1 MKSAQHLFV
10 AFGLLCS
17 LGFAG
22 AAAAQVGKSAASP
35 AAKPAAA
42 DPKGAAKA
50 ADSSFVD
57 TVNVSVVNIDV
68 YVTDK
73 KGNPV
78 NGLTKADFQLFENN
92 KPVEISN
99 FYAVTGGKAVT
110 PSTDLAQAA
119 PLAPAAPEALPPL
132 PAAEA
137 DPGQLPEDQKL
148 RLIVYIDN
156 FNLLPFD
163 RNRVMREIRAFIGQ
177 KLSRGDQIMLV
188 TFDREMHIRRTF
200 TSDPSLIASAMLDLE
215 KISAQGVHADSDR
228 RDTLQKIADSQSVG
242 EAEQYAT
249 TYAQSAYN
257 DLSYSIGALKKMV
270 DALAGMPG
278 RKAVL
283 YVSDGLQM
291 IAGQDVFYAVQNKYG
306 QQSSISTSSLEYN
319 VSGRLDELA
328 AQANANRI
336 TFYTIDAAGLRVY
349 DSNSAENQG
358 PGPQAPGLS
367 QLVDSIRI
375 SNLQSTLQ
383 TMAEKTGGV
392 AIINSNIITPRL
404 EKIASDFTSY
414 YSLGYTPPHFGD
426 GRYYK
431 LVVKLKNRK
440 DLVVRHREGYRD
452 KSTESRMSDGTLAA
466 LNFPFEEN
474 PLGITLEFGQPRPR
488 DDGFYLVPVLV
499 RIPIGRLV
507 LIPREATGTEESKV
521 RLFIAAL
528 DDSGGTSDVQQASV
542 PISIQKADLA
552 SAQKKQYVY
561 SVTLL
566 MRQGDQRVSIGVR
579 DDVGA
584 QASFLS
590 RGLRVGSP

>member
-1 MKSAQHLFV
+1 MKSSQHLFV
-10 AFGLLCS
+10 AFGLLMV
-17 LGFAG
+17 LGLAGSAG
-22 AAAAQVGKSAASP
+22 AQKAKPADA
-35 AAKPAAA
+35 AAKPAAKTEEPFA
-42 DPKGAAKA
+42 
-50 ADSSFVD
+50 D
-57 TVNVSVVNIDV
+57 TVNVGVVSIDV

-73 KGNPV
+73 KGNAV
-78 NGLTKADFQLFENN
+78 GGLTKNDFQIFENN
-92 KPVEISN
+92 HPVEVTN
-99 FYAVTGGKAVT
+99 FYAINAGKPTT
-110 PSTDLAQAA
+110 PLEIVPS
-119 PLAPAAPEALPPL
+119 APAAPAVPGALEP
-132 PAAEA
+132 PAAA
-137 DPGQLPEDQKL
+137 PDAGAQTPEDQRL

-156 FNLLPFD
+156 FNLKPFD

-177 KLSRGDQIMLV
+177 KLSHGDQLMLV
-188 TFDREMHIRRTF
+188 TYDREMHIRRTF
-200 TSDPSLIASAMLDLE
+200 TSDPSLIGSAMLDLE
-215 KISAQGVHADSDR
+215 KISAQGVHGESDR
-228 RDTLQKIADSQSVG
+228 RDALQHIADSQSVS
-242 EAEQYAT
+242 EAESYADG
-249 TYAQSAYN
+249 YAQSAFN
-257 DLSYSIGALKKMV
+257 DLSFSIDSLKKMV

-306 QQSSISTSSLEYN
+306 QQTTTGTSSLDYN
-319 VSGRLDELA
+319 VAHRLDELT
-328 AQANANRI
+328 AQANANRV
-336 TFYTIDAAGLRVY
+336 TFYTIDAAGLRSY

-358 PGPQAPGLS
+358 PGPQAAGLS
-367 QLVDSIRI
+367 QLVDQIHI

-383 TMAEKTGGV
+383 TLAEKTGGV
-392 AIINSNIITPRL
+392 AILNSNVIMPRL
-404 EKIASDFTSY
+404 EKIGVDFNTY

-431 LVVKLKNRK
+431 IEVKVKGRK

-474 PLGITLEFGQPRPR
+474 PLGITLEFGQPRQR
-488 DDGFYLVPVLV
+488 DDGLYLVPVLV

-507 LIPREATGTEESKV
+507 MIPRENSEEAKV

-528 DDSGGTSDVQQASV
+528 DESGGTSEVQQASV
-542 PISIQKADLA
+542 PISIPKGDVTA
-552 SAQKKQYVY
+552 AQKKQYVY

-566 MRQGDQRVSIGVR
+566 MRPGEQRVSIGAR

-590 RGLRVGSP
+590 RGLRVGGS

>member
-1 MKSAQHLFV
+1 MKSSQRLFV
-10 AFGLLCS
+10 AFWLLFTLGL
-17 LGFAG
+17 AG
-22 AAAAQVGKSAASP
+22 AAAAQGAKPAPPPAKP
-35 AAKPAAA
+35 AAKPAA
-42 DPKGAAKA
+42 KA
-50 ADSSFVD
+50 EDFVD
-57 TVNVSVVNIDV
+57 VVNVSVVNVDV

-73 KGNPV
+73 KGNAV
-78 NGLTKADFQLFENN
+78 NGLSKSDFQLFENN
-92 KPVEISN
+92 RPVEITN

-110 PSTDLAQAA
+110 PATDIAQAA
-119 PLAPAAPEALPPL
+119 PLEPVTPGVLAPPAPPE
-132 PAAEA
+132 
-137 DPGQLPEDQKL
+137 DPTQLPESQKL

-156 FNLLPFD
+156 FNLRPFD

-177 KLSRGDQIMLV
+177 KLSRGDQLMLV
-188 TFDREMHIRRTF
+188 TYDREMHIRRTF
-200 TSDPSLIASAMLDLE
+200 TSDPSLIAAAMLDLE

-228 RDTLQKIADSQSVG
+228 RDALQKITDSQGVA
-242 EAEQYAT
+242 EAEGYANS
-249 TYAQSAYN
+249 YAQSSFN
-257 DLSYSIGALKKMV
+257 DLSFSVDALKKMV

-291 IAGQDVFYAVQNKYG
+291 IAGQDVYYAVQSKYG
-306 QQSSISTSSLEYN
+306 EQSNTGTLTLDFSISH
-319 VSGRLDELA
+319 RLDELT
-328 AQANANRI
+328 AQANANRV
-336 TFYTIDAAGLRVY
+336 TFYTIDAAGLRSY
-349 DSNSAENQG
+349 EGNSAENQG
-358 PGPQAPGLS
+358 PGPQAAGLS
-367 QLVDSIRI
+367 QLVDSIHI

-383 TMAEKTGGV
+383 TLAEKTGGV
-392 AIINSNIITPRL
+392 AILNSNVIMPRL
-404 EKIASDFTSY
+404 EKIATDFNSY

-431 LVVKLKNRK
+431 IEVKVKGRK

-474 PLGITLEFGQPRPR
+474 PLGVTLEFGQPRQR

-499 RIPIGRLV
+499 KIPIGRLV
-507 LIPREATGTEESKV
+507 LIPREQTEDARV

-528 DDSGGTSDVQQASV
+528 DENGGTSDVQQAPV
-542 PISIQKADLA
+542 PITIQKADVTT
-552 SAQKKQYVY
+552 AQKKQYVY

-566 MRQGDQRVSIGVR
+566 MRPGDQRVSIGVR

>member
-1 MKSAQHLFV
+1 MKSSQRILVALWLLMALGLAGSVSAQGRKPGDPVPKEGTDAKDELFV
-10 AFGLLCS
+10 D
-17 LGFAG
+17 
-22 AAAAQVGKSAASP
+22 V
-35 AAKPAAA
+35 
-42 DPKGAAKA
+42 
-50 ADSSFVD
+50 
-57 TVNVSVVNIDV
+57 VNVGVVNVDV

-73 KGNPV
+73 KGNSV
-78 NGLTKADFQLFENN
+78 GGLNKSDFQILENGR
-92 KPVEISN
+92 PVEVTN
-99 FYAVTGGKAVT
+99 FYAVNNGKATT
-110 PSTDLAQAA
+110 PTTEVA
-119 PLAPAAPEALPPL
+119 PPVAPAPSAPGTLVPPA
-132 PAAEA
+132 PPESE
-137 DPGQLPEDQKL
+137 PGSSTPEDQRL
-148 RLIVYIDN
+148 RLVVYIDN
-156 FNLLPFD
+156 FNLRPFD

-177 KLSRGDQIMLV
+177 HLSHGDQLMLV
-188 TFDREMHIRRTF
+188 TYDREMHIRRTF
-200 TSDPSLIASAMLDLE
+200 TSDPSLIAAAMLDLE

-228 RDTLQKIADSQSVG
+228 RDALQKITDSQSVS
-242 EAEQYAT
+242 EAEGYAT
-249 TYAQSAYN
+249 SYAQSAFN
-257 DLSYSIGALKKMV
+257 DLSFSVDALKKMV

-306 QQSSISTSSLEYN
+306 EQSNTGTSSLDYTI
-319 VSGRLDELA
+319 SHRLDELT
-328 AQANANRI
+328 AQANANRV
-336 TFYTIDAAGLRVY
+336 TFYTIDAAGLRSY
-349 DSNSAENQG
+349 ESNSAANQG
-358 PGPQAPGLS
+358 PGPQAAGLS
-367 QLVDSIRI
+367 QLVDSIQI

-383 TMAEKTGGV
+383 TLAEKTGGV
-392 AIINSNIITPRL
+392 AILNTNVILPRL
-404 EKIASDFTSY
+404 EKIAADFNTY

-431 LVVKLKNRK
+431 IEVKVKNRK

-474 PLGITLEFGQPRPR
+474 PLGITLEFGQPRAR

-507 LIPREATGTEESKV
+507 LIPRDKTEDAKV

-528 DDSGGTSDVQQASV
+528 DERGGTSDVQQASV
-542 PISIQKADLA
+542 PISIPKGDVTA
-552 SAQKKQYVY
+552 AQKKQYVY

-566 MRQGDQRVSIGVR
+566 MRPGDQRVSIGAR

-590 RGLRVGSP
+590 RGLRVGGS

>member
-1 MKSAQHLFV
+1 MKSSQRLFV
-10 AFGLLCS
+10 AFGLLMV
-17 LGFAG
+17 LGLAVPAG
-22 AAAAQVGKSAASP
+22 AQKAKPDP
-35 AAKPAAA
+35 AAKPAAKTEE
-42 DPKGAAKA
+42 PFG
-50 ADSSFVD
+50 D
-57 TVNVSVVNIDV
+57 TVNVGVVSVDV

-73 KGNPV
+73 KGNAV
-78 NGLTKADFQLFENN
+78 GGLTKNDFQIFENN
-92 KPVEISN
+92 HPVEVTN
-99 FYAVTGGKAVT
+99 FYAVQGGKPTT
-110 PSTDLAQAA
+110 PLETAQTAQT
-119 PLAPAAPEALPPL
+119 APAEPPVPGAP
-132 PAAEA
+132 PADAG
-137 DPGQLPEDQKL
+137 PQTPEDQKL

-156 FNLLPFD
+156 FNLKPFD

-177 KLSRGDQIMLV
+177 KLTHGDQLMLV
-188 TFDREMHIRRTF
+188 TYDREMHIRRTF
-200 TSDPSLIASAMLDLE
+200 TSDPSLIASAMLDIE
-215 KISAQGVHADSDR
+215 KISAQGVHGESDR
-228 RDTLQKIADSQSVG
+228 RDALQHIADSGSVT
-242 EAEQYAT
+242 EAEQYAD
-249 TYAQSAYN
+249 TYAQSAFN
-257 DLSYSIGALKKMV
+257 DLSFSIDSLKKMV

-306 QQSSISTSSLEYN
+306 EQTTTGTSSLEYN
-319 VSGRLDELA
+319 VANRLDELT
-328 AQANANRI
+328 AQANANRV
-336 TFYTIDAAGLRVY
+336 TFYTIDAAGLRSY

-358 PGPQAPGLS
+358 PGPQAAGLS
-367 QLVDSIRI
+367 QLVDQIHI

-383 TMAEKTGGV
+383 TLAEKTGGV
-392 AIINSNIITPRL
+392 CILNANVIMPQL
-404 EKIASDFTSY
+404 EKIGTDFNTY

-431 LVVKLKNRK
+431 IDIKVKGRK

-474 PLGITLEFGQPRPR
+474 PLGITLEFGQPRQR

-507 LIPREATGTEESKV
+507 LIPRETSEDAKV

-528 DDSGGTSDVQQASV
+528 DDSGGTSEVQQASV
-542 PISIQKADLA
+542 PISIPKSDLTT
-552 SAQKKQYVY
+552 AQKKQYVY

-566 MRQGDQRVSIGVR
+566 MRRGDQRVSIGAR

-590 RGLRVGSP
+590 RGLRVGGS